1 MGTSITKGWYY
12 DSDAGLHQYGVYNAS
27 GTIVPV
33 FDENGSLYNA
43 GASLGST
50 YYKTYYVDSNG
61 GADTNDGLSW
71 ATAFKKLSVAL
82 AASHASIAAASTG
95 WAARNRI
102 FFKGDQT
109 KTTEGENLTALAQKT
124 DIIGVGSTD
133 WKAKPQLIG
142 NHAVTNTVSYMGCRF
157 INVMFKGPTAK
168 GGDIFAITGQ
178 HGIAFIG
185 CEFMGDSTTAATGA
199 IISTGGVN
207 LQVINCVFKG
217 AFTDAVI
224 EIGEGQADDLV
235 IVGNLIQGANMGVDI
250 SGSATFADGKYGLIK
265 DNVMSTGLAC
275 INDGEK
281 KSYVIGNRLI
291 TAAAKGTQMAGCIV
305 CNDALAQDNR
315 CSTSNANNVEY
326 PALGEI

>member
-1 MGTSITKGWYY
+1 MGTSITKGWYF
-12 DSDAGLHQYGVYNAS
+12 DSSAGLHQYGVYNAS

-61 GADTNDGLSW
+61 GLDTNDGLSW
-71 ATAFKKLSVAL
+71 ATAYKKLSVAL

-95 WAARNRI
+95 YAARNRI

-142 NHAVTNTVSYMGCRF
+142 NHTVAATISYMGCRF
-157 INVMFKGPTAK
+157 INVMFKGPTAI
-168 GGDIFAITGQ
+168 GGDIFTITGQ

-199 IISTGGVN
+199 IIRTAGVN

-217 AFTDAVI
+217 GYTDAVI
-224 EIGEGQADDLV
+224 EIGAGQADELV

-250 SGSATFADGKYGLIK
+250 SGSATFAAGKYGLIQ
-265 DNVMSTGLAC
+265 DNVMSTTVAC
-275 INDGEK
+275 INDAEA

-291 TAAAKGTQMAGCIV
+291 TAADKGSDMAGCIV
-305 CNDALAQDNR
+305 CNIALAQDNR
-315 CSTSNANNVEY
+315 CSTGNANNVEY
-326 PALGEI
+326 PALGAI